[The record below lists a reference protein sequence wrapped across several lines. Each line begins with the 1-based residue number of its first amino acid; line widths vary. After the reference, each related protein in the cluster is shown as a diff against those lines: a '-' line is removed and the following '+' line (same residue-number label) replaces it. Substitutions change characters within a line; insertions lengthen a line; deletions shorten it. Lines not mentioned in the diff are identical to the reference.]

1 MISIPNIQSKTNHHR
16 LLYTDK
22 NYFSR
27 FNSQLAEW
35 ANKRTNKAGDMTETA
50 AAPAAATAAGI
61 LPPQD
66 QRKYYGNYG
75 ELQNLEDNIIF
86 SNVNRLNKKKHLT
99 KKGKFNKKQIDYDTG
114 LL

>member
-1 MISIPNIQSKTNHHR
+1 MYHLYPIKKKQFS
-16 LLYTDK
+16 LLYTD
-22 NYFSR
+22 NNCFFR

-75 ELQNLEDNIIF
+75 ERQNLRTFF
-86 SNVNRLNKKKHLT
+86 SLYVRHILTERLGQKYT
-99 KKGKFNKKQIDYDTG
+99 
-114 LL
+114 